1 MDANSAMYMGIN
13 HLHSTLRWVI
23 LTLLV
28 ILLIRAFAG
37 RNKGRAFLPE
47 DRKMTLWLTI
57 ATHLQLLIGLFQY
70 FVGNWGV
77 KLFDNMSMGEVM
89 KNKMARFF
97 AVEHFVGMLAVV
109 VLITIASAFSKKEM
123 TDQAK
128 WSKLFSIYL
137 FCFLLILAL
146 VPWPFREIGVGRGW
160 IPGM

>member
-23 LTLLV
+23 LVLLV
-28 ILLIRAFAG
+28 LLLIRAFAG
-37 RNKGRAFLPE
+37 RSGKRAFLPE

-97 AVEHFVGMLAVV
+97 SVEHFVGMLLVV
-109 VLITIASAFSKKEM
+109 ILITIASAFSKKEM
-123 TDQAK
+123 ADQAK
-128 WSKLFSIYL
+128 WSRLFNLYVIA
-137 FCFLLILAL
+137 FLLILAL
-146 VPWPFREIGVGRGW
+146 VPWPFREVGIGRGW
-160 IPGM
+160 FPGM